1 MPKKTISASA
11 SETTEFP
18 GKSEQVQILAKKAP
32 AEKKQTVK
40 KTTARK
46 DNTPKTI
53 RASNTTSATTK
64 RTGSA
69 KAVAS
74 EQPEEKSEKVPQR
87 RGRKPKTMA
96 PSAPAADTAAAQ
108 TTDATQKET
117 SSVTEPVQKK
127 KLLFVGSEALP
138 FAASG
143 GLGDVLGSLP
153 GAIAAASDAFDV
165 RVVMPLYSAIS
176 WEYRKDFQMVCEF
189 TVPLAWRMQYCGVW
203 KTTYQNVTYYFLDNE
218 YYFKRSSLYGSYDD
232 GERFAY
238 FCMAVM
244 EMLPKIGFFP
254 DLMHLNDWQS
264 AACAVY
270 LKHRYAYQAAYRNIR
285 TIYTIHNIEYQGI
298 YDLSIL
304 GDLFGLGND
313 AIPTVEYGGCINLT
327 KAAILCAD
335 RVSTVSAR
343 YAGEIQNPYF
353 AHGLAPILQENAYKL
368 SGIVNGIDVAY
379 YDPMDASALAAP
391 YNAFHQEGK
400 AQCKA
405 ALQEELHLPI
415 RADVP
420 IIAMVS
426 RLASHKGFDL
436 IRCVFS
442 EMLNW
447 EVQFVLLGTGE
458 AALQSFFAEAAA
470 RRPDRFAAVFAFD
483 KALSKRIYAGADLFL
498 MPSKSEP
505 CGLSQMIASRYGAV
519 PIVREVGGLADT
531 IHPYSPATRTG
542 NGVTFVSYNA
552 HDMKDAVGRAVGLW
566 YGEHRIPLRTNA
578 MQMDFSWRASANTYL
593 SLYRSLL
600 G

>member
-1 MPKKTISASA
+1 MSKKTISVPD
-11 SETTEFP
+11 SENTEFP
-18 GKSEQVQILAKKAP
+18 GKSEQTQPLAGKDSV
-32 AEKKQTVK
+32 EKKQTAK
-40 KTTARK
+40 KAVTRKGSTTKTAR
-46 DNTPKTI
+46 T
-53 RASNTTSATTK
+53 SNTTSTEKK
-64 RTGSA
+64 RTGTPTTVTPDQSG
-69 KAVAS
+69 
-74 EQPEEKSEKVPQR
+74 EKSEKVPKR
-87 RGRKPKTMA
+87 RGRPPKTVV
-96 PSAPAADTAAAQ
+96 PATDDATIQ
-108 TTDATQKET
+108 TTDTTQKET
-117 SSVTEPVQKK
+117 SSVTEPAQKK

-313 AIPTVEYGGCINLT
+313 AIPTVEYAGCINLT

-368 SGIVNGIDVAY
+368 SGIINGIDIAY
-379 YDPMDASALAAP
+379 YDPMDTSALAASF
-391 YNAFHQEGK
+391 NAFHQEGK

-405 ALQEELHLPI
+405 ALQEELHLPV

-458 AALQSFFAEAAA
+458 TALQSFFAEAAA
-470 RRPDRFAAVFAFD
+470 RRPDRFAALFTFD

-531 IHPYSPATRTG
+531 IHPYSPSTRTG

-593 SLYRSLL
+593 SLYRTLL